1 MGSMYTLHKVK
12 KIIEWITK
20 GQDQWD
26 YLDTVL
32 EELTKYSMSFV
43 SINRPIRLK
52 INKDIELNIIIH

>member
-1 MGSMYTLHKVK
+1 MYTLDKVK

>member
-1 MGSMYTLHKVK
+1 MYTLHEVK
-12 KIIEWITK
+12 KITECITK

-26 YLDTVL
+26 YLDMVL